1 LKSAAVEPSSAA
13 SVYSS
18 APFKLNN
25 IMRMR
30 PSSTLTLGLAL
41 SSTTFDLSSPASDY
55 GVLDRPLTVD
65 MDIRTFLDATIDEN
79 ENRQE
84 QEEDENDDGGRE
96 YFAAFNE
103 SLPTA
108 FQVYIEKPID
118 NRRTR
123 HQSTVVGEIQL
134 PTELAELILSAEAE
148 AGGDRFYATYGG
160 DDEMCGSKS
169 ASSFE
174 VWEESF
180 HSLAECCSE
189 MFSYDLET
197 CLGTGRI

>member
-1 LKSAAVEPSSAA
+1 
-13 SVYSS
+13 
-18 APFKLNN
+18 
-25 IMRMR
+25 
-30 PSSTLTLGLAL
+30 
-41 SSTTFDLSSPASDY
+41 
-55 GVLDRPLTVD
+55 

-84 QEEDENDDGGRE
+84 QEEDENDDGGE
-96 YFAAFNE
+96 YFSAFNA
-103 SLPTA
+103 T

-118 NRRTR
+118 DRRTR
-123 HQSTVVGEIQL
+123 HQSTVVGEIEL

-160 DDEMCGSKS
+160 DDEMCGSKF

>member
-1 LKSAAVEPSSAA
+1 
-13 SVYSS
+13 
-18 APFKLNN
+18 
-25 IMRMR
+25 MR
-30 PSSTLTLGLAL
+30 PSSTLALGLTL

-65 MDIRTFLDATIDEN
+65 MDIRTFLDATINEDEP
-79 ENRQE
+79 NRQD
-84 QEEDENDDGGRE
+84 EDENDDDGD

-108 FQVYIEKPID
+108 FQVYAEKPID
-118 NRRTR
+118 NRRTKK
-123 HQSTVVGEIQL
+123 STMVGEIEL
-134 PTELAELILSAEAE
+134 PTELAELVLSVEAE

-160 DDEMCGSKS
+160 DDEMCGSKP

-180 HSLAECCSE
+180 VSRAECCSE